1 MRRGVLYLL
10 MGLHVLFAAAT
21 YVLGRH
27 AARGFPSPLAL
38 ALARGLG
45 SSALLAALFGTLIPR
60 PRFPPRDWA
69 KVAGL
74 GILLVPLNQYF
85 FLIGLKDTVPGHP
98 AVIYA
103 MTPVGVLLLQS
114 ALERRRPSR
123 ARTLGVL
130 AALAGVLIVLRP
142 WVHGPRFAEIRRG
155 DLWILLGLVIW
166 VVYTVA
172 ARSLLRRHD
181 ARTVT
186 AWSMILGTLVLLP
199 PAAAPLARTDFAA
212 VPAQAW
218 VGVAWLAAVTS
229 TVMMLLWNRMLRQL
243 EPVEVAICANA
254 QPAATAL
261 LVATLGAMG
270 VEAPAEAQDLGP
282 LYWLGTALVIL
293 GVTLVQRRPKAPP
306 VTPAPE

>member
-1 MRRGVLYLL
+1 MRRGTVYLF
-10 MGLHVLFAAAT
+10 MGMHVLFAAAT

-27 AARGFPSPLAL
+27 AARGFGSPAAL
-38 ALARGLG
+38 TLARALG
-45 SSALLAALFGTLIPR
+45 SSVLLASLFGTLIPR

-69 KVAGL
+69 KVAAL

-114 ALERRRPSR
+114 ALDRRRPGR
-123 ARTLGVL
+123 AKILGVL
-130 AALAGVLIVLRP
+130 AAFAGVLIVLRP
-142 WVHGPRFAEIRRG
+142 WVLGPQFREIRRG
-155 DLWILLGLVIW
+155 DLWILLGLLIW

-172 ARSLLRRHD
+172 ARPLLRRHD

-199 PAAAPLARTDFAA
+199 SAAGPLARTDFAA
-212 VPAQAW
+212 VPAEAW
-218 VGVAWLAAVTS
+218 IGLAWLAAVTS
-229 TVMMLLWNRMLRQL
+229 TVMMLLWNRMLRHL

-261 LVATLGAMG
+261 LAWTLAVLG
-270 VEAPAEAQDLGP
+270 VEAPAESLDLGP
-282 LYWLGTALVIL
+282 LYWLGTALVIV
-293 GVTLVQRRPKAPP
+293 GVTLVQRRPRAPLAPP
-306 VTPAPE
+306 VPE